1 MKQKMKKLAMAVSLT
16 FAVGMAQAQDV
27 KIYGIMDVGVVNAT
41 NVGSVGKNAT
51 QVLSN
56 PTTASRIGFLA
67 SENLGSGTTVG
78 INLEAQVNPATG
90 DQGFNAS
97 TGAANTFMSRQSN
110 IYFENSQLGMVKAG
124 RQGNLVSET
133 FNYGDVNGGRN
144 FGSSFNYFADS
155 SSFGGTSTAK
165 TGIGTFTG
173 GSQVSNAV
181 RLNSPVV
188 KGFKGSIQYTFGG
201 VSSDATLGALNASS
215 RHTYALSY
223 NNGPLAGAIS
233 YQTSDSSAGL
243 TTAQTTTV
251 GGSYIINKFKVA
263 AGWANFQNPNGAG
276 AANTD
281 FDLHQVSAK
290 YNATP
295 KIDVSVG
302 YYNLKDNIS
311 SANGSQTWSLF
322 GDYNFTKRTGAYAGV
337 AITTN
342 KGGSGFAPYGGGGAN
357 SNSLASVTYPS
368 LIAST
373 GSTQNA
379 FVVGMTHRF

>member
-165 TGIGTFTG
+165 TGIGTFT
-173 GSQVSNAV
+173 
-181 RLNSPVV
+181 
-188 KGFKGSIQYTFGG
+188 
-201 VSSDATLGALNASS
+201 
-215 RHTYALSY
+215 
-223 NNGPLAGAIS
+223 NNM
-233 YQTSDSSAGL
+233 
-243 TTAQTTTV
+243 
-251 GGSYIINKFKVA
+251 
-263 AGWANFQNPNGAG
+263 
-276 AANTD
+276 
-281 FDLHQVSAK
+281 
-290 YNATP
+290 
-295 KIDVSVG
+295 
-302 YYNLKDNIS
+302 NLQK
-311 SANGSQTWSLF
+311 
-322 GDYNFTKRTGAYAGV
+322 
-337 AITTN
+337 
-342 KGGSGFAPYGGGGAN
+342 
-357 SNSLASVTYPS
+357 
-368 LIAST
+368 
-373 GSTQNA
+373 A
-379 FVVGMTHRF
+379 F

>member
-1 MKQKMKKLAMAVSLT
+1 MVYWPSKFST
-16 FAVGMAQAQDV
+16 
-27 KIYGIMDVGVVNAT
+27 
-41 NVGSVGKNAT
+41 
-51 QVLSN
+51 
-56 PTTASRIGFLA
+56 SR
-67 SENLGSGTTVG
+67 N
-78 INLEAQVNPATG
+78 N
-90 DQGFNAS
+90 
-97 TGAANTFMSRQSN
+97 
-110 IYFENSQLGMVKAG
+110 
-124 RQGNLVSET
+124 
-133 FNYGDVNGGRN
+133 
-144 FGSSFNYFADS
+144 SSFS
-155 SSFGGTSTAK
+155 
-165 TGIGTFTG
+165 
-173 GSQVSNAV
+173 
-181 RLNSPVV
+181 L
-188 KGFKGSIQYTFGG
+188 
-201 VSSDATLGALNASS
+201 
-215 RHTYALSY
+215 
-223 NNGPLAGAIS
+223 
-233 YQTSDSSAGL
+233 
-243 TTAQTTTV
+243 
-251 GGSYIINKFKVA
+251 INKFKVA